1 MEDTKKWMYI
11 IGAIIFTIFQ
21 VYRCEVRA
29 KNKASKASTS
39 KPKEKIS
46 CMVCSKDLT
55 DDYNRIAPNGNG
67 NYYCT
72 PCYQATMRDI
82 HEDMKAEG
90 YN

>member
-1 MEDTKKWMYI
+1 MGNNNKWMYI
-11 IGAIIFTIFQ
+11 LIIIAVIILQ
-21 VYRCEVRA
+21 VYQCEMRA
-29 KNKASKASTS
+29 QRKASKASTS
-39 KPKEKIS
+39 KPQEKIS
-46 CMVCSKDLT
+46 CMVCGKDLT

-82 HEDMKAEG
+82 HQDMKAEG